1 MTTYKIVEYR
11 GRKLLVRKIGE
22 NWQVEVE
29 GTGIFSAICQERD
42 DAIKDAKAIADK
54 YR

>member
-1 MTTYKIVEYR
+1 MDIYDSIPYR
-11 GRKLLVRKIGE
+11 GRMLLVRKIGE

-29 GTGIFSAICQERD
+29 GTGISSAICQEKS